1 MKMNKH
7 PDLKFGPGIS
17 TGFTPTGIAAFTDLR
32 PAAVVRELIQNALDA
47 AREANER
54 LAFVRF
60 RLTRKNTS
68 KIPGIHSYRKA
79 LKSAIET
86 HKEMGGGELPSQ
98 AQLVV
103 NTIKD
108 ALAEETQDILSVLD
122 NGIGL
127 NEHRMNALLS
137 DGISAKGSNATGT
150 YGNGHSVAI
159 PASNLRYILYGG
171 VTDNG
176 RRIGAGHAVL
186 ASHTGNLKD
195 DHPRA
200 GDGFFVFKFWN
211 GKDGK
216 LYDYVTAQA
225 IPELIAGDLKDIRET
240 DRHGTAVVI
249 PAFNHFR
256 EKRPLWDMVSRAV
269 ACNFF
274 QAIDE
279 ERLRVQVEDLRPGK
293 TPTPQVLD
301 RATLRGV
308 LEAHREDKRSGA
320 FLSGQRACEAHEV
333 LRSGESH
340 TVQTKM
346 GVIRVKLLH
355 RVSGNTRVDLCR
367 NGMWITDDK
376 NIPGFYY
383 KFQDRI
389 PFHAV
394 LLLDSDKGKELHR
407 LVRDSEGPLHD
418 SMSVKYLPRN
428 DKANLR
434 TALDEIR
441 MWLQSNTSE
450 ISQESYSPDDFLT
463 IDFGDEGEAQGGAA
477 RHAVWGTPTAVGQT
491 EHRSSHVSPHPAPD
505 PGQNPDPAPNPNPDP
520 KPHPSRS
527 RPRSRLRSRPELK
540 AFFQAVSVP
549 TGNNRRRIRI
559 ECQEACENAEFRLL
573 VDENVDAT
581 CDRLRNDEITPVILS
596 GVTVDGQQTGNASL
610 VKQGGYVVGVRL
622 GNLSPGASVQVE
634 ANYRLSEDFD
644 SSSKAKPSLR
654 VEIFKAQIETRGGEA
669 K

>member
-1 MKMNKH
+1 MR
-7 PDLKFGPGIS
+7 
-17 TGFTPTGIAAFTDLR
+17 GF
-32 PAAVVRELIQNALDA
+32 
-47 AREANER
+47 
-54 LAFVRF
+54 LAD
-60 RLTRKNTS
+60 T
-68 KIPGIHSYRKA
+68 SYRKA

-86 HKEMGGGELPSQ
+86 HEKMGGGELPGQ

-103 NTIKD
+103 NTIKE
-108 ALAEETQDILSVLD
+108 ALDEETQDILSVLD

-137 DGISAKGSNATGT
+137 DGVSAKGSNATGT

-200 GDGFFVFKFWN
+200 GDGFFVYKFWN

-216 LYDYVTAQA
+216 LYDYATARA
-225 IPELIAGDLKDIRET
+225 IPELIAGDLQNIRET

-274 QAIDE
+274 EAIEE
-279 ERLRVQVEDLRPGK
+279 ERLQVQVEDLRPGK
-293 TPTPQVLD
+293 NPTPQVLH

-355 RVSGNTRVDLCR
+355 RGSGNTRVDLCR

-394 LLLDSDKGKELHR
+394 LLLDSDEGKELHR

-418 SMSVKYLPRN
+418 SMSVKYLPKN

-450 ISQESYSPDDFLT
+450 ISEESYSPDDFLT

-477 RHAVWGTPTAVGQT
+477 RQALWGTPTAVGQT
-491 EHRSSHVSPHPAPD
+491 EHRSSHVSPHPPD
-505 PGQNPDPAPNPNPDP
+505 PGPNLNPDPGPNLNPDPGPNPNPDP
-520 KPHPSRS
+520 GPNPNPDPRPHP
-527 RPRSRLRSRPELK
+527 PRARPELQ
-540 AFFQAVSVP
+540 ASFQAVSVP
-549 TGNNRRRIRI
+549 TGNNRRRIQI
-559 ECQEACENAEFRLL
+559 ECHDGCENAELRLL

-581 CDRLRNDEITPVILS
+581 CDRLRKDEITPVILS
-596 GVTVDGQQTGNASL
+596 RVTVDGQQTGNASL
-610 VKQGGYVVGVRL
+610 VKQGGHVVGVRL
-622 GNLSPGASVQVE
+622 GNLSPGSSVQVE

-644 SSSKAKPSLR
+644 SSSRVEPSLR
-654 VEIFKAQIETRGGEA
+654 VEIFKAPVEATVGEA
-669 K
+669 R

>member
-1 MKMNKH
+1 MKMSKR
-7 PDLKFGPGIS
+7 PDLKFGPGVS
-17 TGFTPTGIAAFTDLR
+17 AGFTPTGIAAFTNLR

-60 RLTRKNTS
+60 RLTRKNIR
-68 KIPGIHSYRKA
+68 KIPGIHSYGKA

-86 HKEMGGGELPSQ
+86 HEEMGGGALPSQ

-103 NTIKD
+103 NTIKE
-108 ALAEETQDILSVLD
+108 ALDEETQDILSVLD

-137 DGISAKGSNATGT
+137 DGVSAKGSNATGT

-195 DHPRA
+195 DYPRA

-216 LYDYVTAQA
+216 LYDYATARA
-225 IPELIAGDLKDIRET
+225 IPELIAGDLQNIRET

-274 QAIDE
+274 QAIE
-279 ERLRVQVEDLRPGK
+279 EGRLQVQVEDLRPGEK
-293 TPTPQVLD
+293 STPQVLD
-301 RATLRGV
+301 RATLRSV
-308 LEAHREDKRSGA
+308 LEAHREDKRSRA

-355 RVSGNTRVDLCR
+355 RGSGNTRVDLCR

-394 LLLDSDKGKELHR
+394 LLLDSDEGKELHR

-418 SMSVKYLPRN
+418 SMSVKYLPKN

-441 MWLQSNTSE
+441 IWLQSNTSE
-450 ISQESYSPDDFLT
+450 ISEESYSPDDFLT

-491 EHRSSHVSPHPAPD
+491 EHRSSHVSTPSSARPWSE
-505 PGQNPDPAPNPNPDP
+505 
-520 KPHPSRS
+520 SRS
-527 RPRSRLRSRPELK
+527 STEPESRSKATPTETTSEVSAQISAGAQGLLSGRLRTNWQQP
-540 AFFQAVSVP
+540 QAHPNRVP
-549 TGNNRRRIRI
+549 G
-559 ECQEACENAEFRLL
+559 
-573 VDENVDAT
+573 
-581 CDRLRNDEITPVILS
+581 
-596 GVTVDGQQTGNASL
+596 
-610 VKQGGYVVGVRL
+610 
-622 GNLSPGASVQVE
+622 
-634 ANYRLSEDFD
+634 
-644 SSSKAKPSLR
+644 SLR
-654 VEIFKAQIETRGGEA
+654 ER
-669 K
+669 